1 MDAHTTTIL
10 FTLVPGEVKHS
21 ITFSTPVSHNGTRC
35 KGKVIK
41 LKNAALK
48 QRCKCCSISQTFME
62 ITEKYDWNLTFKA
75 KGLQQVDREKLIVTD
90 DRVTRGHVKERREK
104 KL

>member
-1 MDAHTTTIL
+1 
-10 FTLVPGEVKHS
+10 
-21 ITFSTPVSHNGTRC
+21 
-35 KGKVIK
+35 
-41 LKNAALK
+41 
-48 QRCKCCSISQTFME
+48 ME

-104 KL
+104 KIIDAWIIIRNFTFPNEYSVDGYKSLEVVFIGA